1 MEWREPGVILGARRH
16 GESSLIISI
25 LTRTR
30 GRNKGL
36 ARGAARAG
44 GRGAMEPGTLVDAT
58 WSARLQD
65 HLGHWRI
72 EPGTAYAA
80 MFLDDPLRLACL
92 EATTDLADAVLPER
106 QPFPPVHDGMLTLLD
121 ALGWDEG
128 WAPLHLRWELDLLA
142 ALGYGLD
149 LASCAVTG
157 GSDDLAYVS
166 PRTGRAVSADAG
178 AAYRDR
184 LLVLPRLLGGTGRA
198 ADWSPTRDLLDG
210 LALTGH
216 FLARHAPG
224 DAAAPLPGSRMRY
237 IDRVTRLMASSGQ
250 RLQQD

>member
-1 MEWREPGVILGARRH
+1 
-16 GESSLIISI
+16 
-25 LTRTR
+25 
-30 GRNKGL
+30 
-36 ARGAARAG
+36 
-44 GRGAMEPGTLVDAT
+44 
-58 WSARLQD
+58 
-65 HLGHWRI
+65 
-72 EPGTAYAA
+72 
-80 MFLDDPLRLACL
+80 
-92 EATTDLADAVLPER
+92 
-106 QPFPPVHDGMLTLLD
+106 MLTLLD
-121 ALGWDEG
+121 ALGRDEG

-157 GSDDLAYVS
+157 GSEDLAYVS

-250 RLQQD
+250 RLQRD